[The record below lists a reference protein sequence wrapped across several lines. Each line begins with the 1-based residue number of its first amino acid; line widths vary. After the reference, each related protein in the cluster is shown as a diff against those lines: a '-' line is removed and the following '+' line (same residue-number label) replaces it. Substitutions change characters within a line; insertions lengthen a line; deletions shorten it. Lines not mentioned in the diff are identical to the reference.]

1 MWIEQT
7 ANGKYK
13 ACERYIDPISGK
25 TKKASITIEK
35 DTKAAR
41 KAAQQA
47 LTAKIEKL
55 QTISSTADQDITFK
69 ELADLYIS
77 HQKKTTRLQTW
88 RRDENIMKNI
98 SKVIGDDTKVNKL
111 SARYISSHF
120 SKAKK
125 ENVTLNTYLSHIKRM
140 LNWGFREDYVQDVS
154 FLKKL
159 KPYPDADRK
168 ARIQD
173 KFLDSSELRVL
184 LDGMEVTR
192 WRLLTQFLALSG
204 LRIGEAMALDNSDV
218 SDVITVNKTA
228 DARTQAITKSAKTNA
243 GNREVF
249 VQAELK
255 AAIKEIRSF
264 VLRDQL
270 RAGYRTDIFL
280 PGPDGERF
288 QYYAYNKYLKENS
301 KALLGREITPHALRH
316 THVSLLAENGVPLDV
331 ISRRIGHEDSSV
343 TRQIY
348 LHITQKQKEK
358 DNQIISEI
366 KII

>member
-7 ANGKYK
+7 TNGHYK
-13 ACERYIDPISGK
+13 VCERYIDPISGK

-69 ELADLYIS
+69 ELVDLYIS

-111 SARYISSHF
+111 SARYISSRF

-159 KPYPDADRK
+159 KSYPDADRK

-184 LDGMEVTR
+184 LDGMEVNR

-228 DARTQAITKSAKTNA
+228 DVRTQTITKSAKTNA

>member
-1 MWIEQT
+1 MS
-7 ANGKYK
+7 N
-13 ACERYIDPISGK
+13 
-25 TKKASITIEK
+25 
-35 DTKAAR
+35 
-41 KAAQQA
+41 
-47 LTAKIEKL
+47 
-55 QTISSTADQDITFK
+55 
-69 ELADLYIS
+69 
-77 HQKKTTRLQTW
+77 
-88 RRDENIMKNI
+88 
-98 SKVIGDDTKVNKL
+98 VIGDDTKVNKL
-111 SARYISSHF
+111 SARYISSSF

-125 ENVTLNTYLSHIKRM
+125 ENVTLNTYLSHMKRM

-159 KPYPDADRK
+159 KPYQDADRK

-184 LDGMEVTR
+184 LDGMKVTR
-192 WRLLTQFLALSG
+192 WRLLTQFLTLSG